1 MADRSLPAQNSNL
14 HGAASLGLAWSGDL
28 ANRYWPE

>member
-14 HGAASLGLAWSGDL
+14 HGAASLGLAWSDDW
-28 ANRYWPE
+28 YWPE